1 MAEHLSNLRISGE
14 GSGMEDSCPGP
25 GHHGESLSNYTVN
38 MSQWDLEKKLRTAQK
53 ITVCNEILELDKE
66 RDSILPEILLNR
78 MTKPCSALMLWQP
91 PPTLSSLIDGQS
103 ATSQPHAEDHGPP
116 KDSPVDEMET

>member
-1 MAEHLSNLRISGE
+1 MAEHLSNLRISGD
-14 GSGMEDSCPGP
+14 GSGMQDSCLGP
-25 GHHGESLSNYTVN
+25 PHGESLSNYTVN
-38 MSQWDLEKKLRTAQK
+38 MTQWDLEKKLRTAQK

-91 PPTLSSLIDGQS
+91 PPILSSLIDGQS
-103 ATSQPHAEDHGPP
+103 APADPQPRDSQL
-116 KDSPVDEMET
+116 DEMET